1 MASITMANSP
11 ATNRRTAIGEHMG
24 IHPSWSV
31 LAGAACTF
39 ALLLLARPS
48 EATPVSRTP
57 APQASSVPLAAGAP
71 RSTAE
76 APQPPSLPLGADPP
90 AVAEP
95 LVGTFSATIRTW
107 DTSVTA
113 VRMDQAEAMHDLL
126 SAGLGWKS
134 SGHCVD
140 ADRRTCTSLD
150 DIRYGT
156 LMQAIDLKRSSGCPI
171 IVTGG
176 TEKGHAGGYFSHR
189 NGFKVDIA
197 HNACVDSYI
206 TKTYRFW
213 KVRGDGAD
221 LYRPPPAPGPPSDP
235 DVYADE
241 PTHWDILFH

>member
-1 MASITMANSP
+1 
-11 ATNRRTAIGEHMG
+11 MG

-31 LAGAACTF
+31 LAGAACAF
-39 ALLLLARPS
+39 ALLLTAQPS
-48 EATPVSRTP
+48 EAAPVSRTP
-57 APQASSVPLAAGAP
+57 ASKVGPSPLAAGAP
-71 RSTAE
+71 QATAE

-90 AVAEP
+90 AAAES

-107 DTSVTA
+107 DTSATA
-113 VRMDQAEAMHDLL
+113 MRMSQAEAMHDLL

-134 SGHCVD
+134 SGHCAN
-140 ADRRTCTSLD
+140 ADRRTCTSLE

-156 LMQAIDLKRSSGCPI
+156 LMQVIDLKRSSGCPI
-171 IVTGG
+171 TVTGG

-206 TKTYRFW
+206 TRTYRFW

-221 LYRPPPAPGPPSDP
+221 LYRPAQVPGLPSDL

-241 PTHWDILFH
+241 PSHWDILFR